1 MIPLLVEKFGLER
14 VSYCLGIFAQ
24 CVYPL
29 AFLYANDKKINPVET
44 SLIRGI
50 LLMVINFAIIRYYD
64 MGVDF
69 KYDVTWWNL
78 FKRNGIVVI
87 HGLAITAAQFFLPL
101 PIVHTINFFAPIF
114 IFIIDYFE
122 NGVRINRAQ
131 FISLMVGVLG
141 IITTLNDELV
151 AKLMDPE
158 YEMKTD
164 FKNYI
169 SLDPTEFTLYGLAL
183 IGVMFLWA
191 YGLLRVR
198 MFYKNNHTHTNFHLG
213 ICFIISSAFL
223 YPFSVTKKSDL
234 TTLAWSVI
242 YTGLPLTIAQLCVTA
257 ALAMNRKSV
266 QIIILTG
273 IPVFIGYL
281 LSYYRYEEVIKPME
295 ALGSC
300 MILVGLLGV
309 INCG

>member
-131 FISLMVGVLG
+131 FTSLMVGVLG

-169 SLDPTEFTLYGLAL
+169 SLDPT
-183 IGVMFLWA
+183 
-191 YGLLRVR
+191 
-198 MFYKNNHTHTNFHLG
+198 
-213 ICFIISSAFL
+213 
-223 YPFSVTKKSDL
+223 
-234 TTLAWSVI
+234 
-242 YTGLPLTIAQLCVTA
+242 
-257 ALAMNRKSV
+257 
-266 QIIILTG
+266 
-273 IPVFIGYL
+273 
-281 LSYYRYEEVIKPME
+281 
-295 ALGSC
+295 
-300 MILVGLLGV
+300 
-309 INCG
+309 